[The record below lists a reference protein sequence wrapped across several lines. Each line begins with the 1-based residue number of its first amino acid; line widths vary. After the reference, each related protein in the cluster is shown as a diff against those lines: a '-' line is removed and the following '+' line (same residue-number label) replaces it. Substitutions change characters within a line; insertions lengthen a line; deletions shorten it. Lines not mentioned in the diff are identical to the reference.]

1 MRCFR
6 ILRSKKDSLSR
17 LEQSGCNND
26 NDPDREINEEANRK
40 IWQSWRTSVRWALK
54 QAESAL
60 TITAFVVAMAAIV
73 LHMGGHVALVSIIGL
88 DFATNNPEL
97 TEQLDQALT
106 FFDTSLGPICFRCC
120 PCFSFWYPFWGS
132 DSGLGGL
139 VLIVVF
145 TSQLASETWDSVKKE
160 IDNEEKI
167 KEAQNAALPQADI
180 KEDDLLEG
188 LFGTNKLSYKKADTM
203 LTHLI
208 EQEYKVQLW
217 NITSEELPRHLDP
230 AFIDTSSPE
239 IKNAYQFDFD
249 QSIIEGLVFS
259 PKLIQAIIKYCDPSY
274 EHEELLQKYEIQIK
288 DFVILPAFTLG
299 KISQGLVP
307 TKTDQFETSLK
318 SLADLRSEVMK
329 ELESMEEK

>member
-1 MRCFR
+1 M
-6 ILRSKKDSLSR
+6 
-17 LEQSGCNND
+17 
-26 NDPDREINEEANRK
+26 
-40 IWQSWRTSVRWALK
+40 
-54 QAESAL
+54 
-60 TITAFVVAMAAIV
+60 
-73 LHMGGHVALVSIIGL
+73 
-88 DFATNNPEL
+88 
-97 TEQLDQALT
+97 
-106 FFDTSLGPICFRCC
+106 
-120 PCFSFWYPFWGS
+120 
-132 DSGLGGL
+132 GGL

-239 IKNAYQFDFD
+239 IKNAYQFDFGP
-249 QSIIEGLVFS
+249 SFMEGLVFS
-259 PKLIQAIIKYCDPSY
+259 S
-274 EHEELLQKYEIQIK
+274 EISKQ
-288 DFVILPAFTLG
+288 
-299 KISQGLVP
+299 S
-307 TKTDQFETSLK
+307 
-318 SLADLRSEVMK
+318 
-329 ELESMEEK
+329 